1 MMSKSATMGANE
13 IPEEDADGAGIVES
27 ISRTLD
33 QCRTRMDELLV
44 QIDLAKLDVR
54 EDVDHQLAVAQNAY
68 LAARSKL
75 SEARLDAASSVDA
88 LRQSLEQ
95 LLHDIGQA
103 YAEVDAAVK
112 RGA

>member
-1 MMSKSATMGANE
+1 MSKSAAMGADE
-13 IPEEDADGAGIVES
+13 IPGEDTDAEGVVES

-33 QCRTRMDELLV
+33 QCRTRIDELLV

-54 EDVDHQLAVAQNAY
+54 EEVDHQINVAQNAY

-75 SEARLDAASSVDA
+75 SEARLDAASTVDA

>member
-1 MMSKSATMGANE
+1 MSKSAAMGADE
-13 IPEEDADGAGIVES
+13 IPGEDTDAEGVVES

-33 QCRTRMDELLV
+33 QCRTRIDELLV

-54 EDVDHQLAVAQNAY
+54 DEVDHQINVAQNAY

-75 SEARLDAASSVDA
+75 SEARLDAASTVDA

-112 RGA
+112 RGE